1 MARASTHS
9 LPESCS
15 RNVTIGLWLVRCTPL
30 FNDSHTHYTVVLTMY
45 LYTLYALP
53 VLWLIWNAYIIDSV
67 TILGVITAPA
77 AFKASQVDCRN
88 AQIQFTVGVFMAFG
102 QPHTRGI
109 GQKIDSHHVTQVVC

>member
-1 MARASTHS
+1 
-9 LPESCS
+9 
-15 RNVTIGLWLVRCTPL
+15 
-30 FNDSHTHYTVVLTMY
+30 MY